1 MMFFLKEQNKINIHL
16 SEDEK
21 TILETLLEANKYGF
35 KEYELI
41 GRTAKGGL
49 YTECQGNISYL
60 IDHFCGNL
68 FQFIHNGDK
77 YDIEELL
84 NSNK

>member
-1 MMFFLKEQNKINIHL
+1 MMFFLKEQNKINIRL
-16 SEDEK
+16 SKDEK

-49 YTECQGNISYL
+49 L
-60 IDHFCGNL
+60 
-68 FQFIHNGDK
+68 
-77 YDIEELL
+77 
-84 NSNK
+84 